1 MTVEEETEA
10 LAVARAARETL
21 QQTGP
26 WLAEEELDQVGGMVF
41 WSTGILLLGIGKTSP
56 TSPVGLNFFQILR
69 LICQIFRQ
77 ILIFEL
83 EN

>member
-41 WSTGILLLGIGKTSP
+41 WSIGILLLGI
-56 TSPVGLNFFQILR
+56 R
-69 LICQIFRQ
+69 
-77 ILIFEL
+77 
-83 EN
+83 